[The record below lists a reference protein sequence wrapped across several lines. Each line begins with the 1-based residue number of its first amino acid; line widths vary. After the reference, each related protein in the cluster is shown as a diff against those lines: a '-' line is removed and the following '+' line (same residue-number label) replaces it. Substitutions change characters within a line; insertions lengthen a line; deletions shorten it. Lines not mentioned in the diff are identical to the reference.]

1 MVIVYYK
8 DQEGKITYHH
18 GPREGQTA
26 DVLRALTEEYNQ
38 TKKENQRTA
47 YVEEVD
53 DDSLAAYL
61 FRKAAER
68 KKRDKEELDYA
79 ISSIEDA
86 LQAVRSLED

>member
-8 DQEGKITYHH
+8 DAEGKIVHHH

-26 DVLRALTEEYNQ
+26 DELRELTKEYNQ
-38 TKKENQRTA
+38 TKKESQRTA
-47 YVEEVD
+47 YVEEVP
-53 DDSLAAYL
+53 DDSLTAYL

-79 ISSIEDA
+79 ISSLEDA
-86 LQAVRSLED
+86 LDAVRSLED